1 MKRLSYIILLVTL
14 VALAGCTKKFL
25 DINTDPNNPT
35 VGSLPQLLI
44 SAEQGLAYD
53 MGFTN
58 DARGARGLT
67 EVLSVYMHQVTVRES
82 QDQYGATGTQFDIN
96 NAWTD
101 FYTAGYVNDSK
112 EYMGTLENL
121 SVLIRQAQ
129 EGNNHIY
136 AGVGRIL
143 KAYGIS
149 QYVDAFADVPYSE
162 ANKFSVDGTRYPKF
176 DKGQDIYSDLLKQL
190 DSAIID
196 LTATDGNSIVPGP
209 TDDLFY
215 GPISGDD
222 LEKFTASW
230 VKLANS
236 LKLKLYNQIRLTTDV
251 SAQVNTL
258 IAGGEIFSKLDD
270 GFMMRYGTA
279 SSPDDRNPGFSE
291 YFATQKSHYQSPW
304 FYEILKGYNPR
315 IFTGIKDPR
324 VPYYFFNQNSATG
337 ESVGKG
343 TDYRDSAFISILFG
357 STGPNRDRS
366 QDGSM
371 TVFGI
376 YPVGGR
382 YDDGTPTIVTS
393 ASGTG
398 AAPLRLLTYAD
409 VLYIKAELINAG
421 VISGDAKA
429 TLKQAI
435 YASFAQVDYVVGLAN
450 AGQSVPPLVGG
461 PDTAYV
467 NQIMNYYDTKAT
479 TASAKLE
486 VIMTEKWIQSF
497 GFSCDQYTD
506 YRRTGYP
513 VLFDPNNPVQA
524 PSGQV
529 QPPVNGDPSTP
540 GPQAKVRV
548 VLGRKYPLSLPW
560 PSDELNVNPNAPAQ
574 KTPDTYPVFWDK

>member
-96 NAWTD
+96 SAWTD
-101 FYTAGYVNDSK
+101 FYTAGLVNDSK

-129 EGNNHIY
+129 AGNNYIY
-136 AGVGRIL
+136 AGIGRIL
-143 KAYGIS
+143 KVYGIS
-149 QYVDAFADVPYSE
+149 QYVDAYADVPYSE
-162 ANKFSVDGTRYPKF
+162 ANRFSVDGTRYPKF
-176 DKGQDIYSDLLKQL
+176 DKGQDIYPDLIKQL
-190 DSAIID
+190 DSAITD
-196 LTATDGNSIVPGP
+196 LTATDGNSIVPGAA
-209 TDDLFY
+209 DDLFY
-215 GPISGDD
+215 GAIGGDAAGI
-222 LEKFTASW
+222 ASAW
-230 VKLANS
+230 VKMANS
-236 LKLKLYNQIRLTTDV
+236 LKLKLYNQIRLTTNV
-251 SAQVNTL
+251 SAQVNEL
-258 IAGGEIFSKLDD
+258 IAGGELFSKLGD
-270 GFMMRYGTA
+270 GFMMRYGKA
-279 SSPDDRNPGFSE
+279 PSPDDRNPGFSE

-324 VPYYFFNQNSATG
+324 VPYYFFNQNSKTDP
-337 ESVGKG
+337 SVGKG

-382 YDDGTPTIVTS
+382 YDDGVATVVTS

-409 VLYIKAELINAG
+409 VLYIKAELMNAG
-421 VISGDAKA
+421 VIAGDAKA

-479 TASAKLE
+479 TTAEKLE
-486 VIMTEKWIQSF
+486 VIITEKWIQSF

-513 VLFDPNNPVQA
+513 VLFDPNNGAQA
-524 PSGQV
+524 PGGQF
-529 QPPVNGDPSTP
+529 QPPINGDPSIP

-548 VLGRKYPLSLPW
+548 ILGRKYPLSLPW
-560 PSDELNVNPNAPAQ
+560 PSSELNVNSNAPAQ